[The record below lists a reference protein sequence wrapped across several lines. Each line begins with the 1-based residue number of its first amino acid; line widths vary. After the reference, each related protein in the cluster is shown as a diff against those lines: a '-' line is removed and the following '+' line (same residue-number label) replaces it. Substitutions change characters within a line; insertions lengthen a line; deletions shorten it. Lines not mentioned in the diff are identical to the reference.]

1 MEESDYNN
9 IYLLPI
15 KTSLLDSRNQV
26 ILESDFHGLYP
37 IFSSPMKG
45 VSGEQLVIAMAENS
59 CLGILHRFATSEE
72 RVRSIHKFGEL
83 NIPFGVAIGVSCWDI
98 EFDIATC
105 AFEQGAKMLCVDL
118 ANGHLNRLGDI
129 GKRLRDR
136 FGSEI
141 SLMTGNIVTAQAA
154 QFLKDSGYDFVR
166 CSIGSGACCTTR
178 LATGVGRNALAVL
191 KECSDVDINLVIDGG
206 IRHTADMVKSFAC
219 GADYIMLGSVLAYS
233 KEADNT
239 GKIYGMASKELHIV
253 MNKDIKSIEG
263 KEIEIDIAK
272 KFPASEII
280 NRILWDIRSA
290 CTYLGCYDYHN
301 IPNNCRIV
309 PTNEKFWEE

>member
-1 MEESDYNN
+1 MLRLHEKTN
-9 IYLLPI
+9 I
-15 KTSLLDSRNQV
+15 
-26 ILESDFHGLYP
+26 
-37 IFSSPMKG
+37 
-45 VSGEQLVIAMAENS
+45 
-59 CLGILHRFATSEE
+59 
-72 RVRSIHKFGEL
+72 
-83 NIPFGVAIGVSCWDI
+83 
-98 EFDIATC
+98 
-105 AFEQGAKMLCVDL
+105 
-118 ANGHLNRLGDI
+118 
-129 GKRLRDR
+129 
-136 FGSEI
+136 
-141 SLMTGNIVTAQAA
+141 
-154 QFLKDSGYDFVR
+154 
-166 CSIGSGACCTTR
+166 
-178 LATGVGRNALAVL
+178 L

-290 CTYLGCYDYHN
+290 CTYLGCYDYRD